1 MTKIDLLGILS
12 ATLSK
17 KRVAELVLLEKSKGF
32 AIQELY
38 NYCFHFEPTVAFRA
52 SWVLETIT
60 LNVPERLNPVLHLF
74 LADFPKQSNR
84 SCQRHFTRI
93 LMTVQDKKAPLSYQL
108 ALKAADREAL
118 VTTVFEWVIDPET
131 PVAVLA
137 NCIDV
142 LYAFSGEFEWISE
155 ELGYQLVILMDRG
168 SPALNSRGKRV
179 LQRLNK
185 KR

>member
-1 MTKIDLLGILS
+1 MTKIDLIAILS

-17 KRVAELVLLEKSKGF
+17 KRVAELVLMEKNLL
-32 AIQELY
+32 IDINELY
-38 NYCFHFEPTVAFRA
+38 ELSFHADQVIAFRA

-60 LNVPERLNPVLHLF
+60 LSIPERLNPVLHLF
-74 LADFPKQSNR
+74 LSDFPKQNNR

-93 LMTVQDKKAPLSYQL
+93 LMTMQDKKAPLSYQQSL
-108 ALKAADREAL
+108 RAADREAL

-142 LYAFSGEFEWISE
+142 LYAFCAEFEWIRE
-155 ELGYQLVILMDRG
+155 ELGYQLIILMDRG

-179 LQRLNK
+179 LRRLNK

>member
-1 MTKIDLLGILS
+1 MNKIDLLAILS

-17 KRVAELVLLEKSKGF
+17 KRVAELVSLEKSRIF
-32 AIQELY
+32 TIQELY
-38 NYCFHFEPTVAFRA
+38 SYCFHSEPTIAFRA

-60 LNVPERLNPVLHLF
+60 LTVPERLDPVLHLF
-74 LADFPKQSNR
+74 LADFSKQSNR

-93 LMTVQDKKAPLSYQL
+93 LMTVQNKKAPKSYQL

-137 NCIDV
+137 NCI
-142 LYAFSGEFEWISE
+142 
-155 ELGYQLVILMDRG
+155 
-168 SPALNSRGKRV
+168 
-179 LQRLNK
+179 
-185 KR
+185 